1 MIKKIQIN
9 FAAILTVIFLF
20 GAVQFAQGID
30 YPKLSEKETIFQGD
44 AGKWDADKVHTL
56 SVVEAN
62 KDGYKYWGY
71 YGLSYYGGDPT
82 FRKAGLVRS
91 NDLKTWTKYE
101 GNPLI
106 NGDCRWPSAV
116 YTNGKFYLFY
126 AEYDSVNDSRIVMV
140 SSKDG
145 IHFDNKTV
153 IVAREKDKQNQ
164 NPNIIYNKK
173 DKCFYLSYYHGFE
186 RQGQKVEG
194 AKISEENKNAKNYW
208 SIKLKKT
215 KNIENWNN
223 AKPKTLLYRTDY
235 TIASP
240 SLAFY
245 NNKYYLLIESILAGK
260 WNDKWVTLA
269 YASDKID
276 GKYTEVKNNP
286 VLSDDDACAFQHV
299 FNNQLYIFYSH
310 CLNPAKWDWELKMVK
325 AVK

>member
-1 MIKKIQIN
+1 MIKKLRVN
-9 FAAILTVIFLF
+9 LAAVLTFVFLCSV
-20 GAVQFAQGID
+20 AQFAQGIE
-30 YPKLSEKETIFQGD
+30 YPKLSENQTILRGD
-44 AGKWDADKVHTL
+44 DGKWDADKVHTF

-71 YGLSYYGGDPT
+71 YGLSFYGGNPQ

-91 NDLKTWTKYE
+91 NDLVKWDKYE
-101 GNPLI
+101 GNPII

-116 YTNGKFYLFY
+116 YTKGKFYLFY

-145 IHFDNKTV
+145 FHFENKTV

-186 RQGQKVEG
+186 RQGQNVEG
-194 AKISEENKNAKNYW
+194 AKISEENKNSKNYW
-208 SIKLKKT
+208 QIKLKKT
-215 KNIENWNN
+215 KNIEDWSK
-223 AKPKTLLYRTDY
+223 AKPKTILAADY

-245 NNKYYLLIESILAGK
+245 NNKYYLLIESILKGK

-269 YASDKID
+269 YTSDKID
-276 GKYTEVKNNP
+276 GNYSEVTNNP
-286 VLSDDDACAFQHV
+286 VLFDDDACAFQHV

-310 CLNPAKWDWELKMVK
+310 CLNAAKWDWELKMVK
-325 AVK
+325 ATK